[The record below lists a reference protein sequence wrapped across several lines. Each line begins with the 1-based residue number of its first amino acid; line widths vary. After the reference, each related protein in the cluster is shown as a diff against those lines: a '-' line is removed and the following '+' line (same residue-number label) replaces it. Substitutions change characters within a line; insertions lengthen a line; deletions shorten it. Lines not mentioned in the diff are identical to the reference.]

1 MGAACGVNVPL
12 HSAEHFYVITK
23 AIEGCDL
30 NLPVFRDPDAL
41 IYTREWSGGLCVGGF
56 ELDAKPVFGGARGVP
71 DDFAFGLFDEDWD
84 HFAPL
89 YEGAMERFPAL
100 HDVEIQSMVNGPES
114 FTIDNQ
120 YILGEAPELDNLY
133 VCGGMNSSGI
143 ASAGGAG
150 FALAEWITAGGPTMD
165 MWAVD
170 IRRFGP
176 Q

>member
-1 MGAACGVNVPL
+1 
-12 HSAEHFYVITK
+12 
-23 AIEGCDL
+23 
-30 NLPVFRDPDAL
+30 
-41 IYTREWSGGLCVGGF
+41 
-56 ELDAKPVFGGARGVP
+56 
-71 DDFAFGLFDEDWD
+71 
-84 HFAPL
+84 
-89 YEGAMERFPAL
+89 
-100 HDVEIQSMVNGPES
+100 MVNGPES

-170 IRRFGP
+170 LRRFGP
-176 Q
+176 QQANLNFLAERTKETLGLHY